1 MNTPLTIADINT
13 AVATA
18 GFDIAEFLRAR
29 WQQLYRDNEQQHD
42 PAWINLATA
51 AQLEAQ
57 LTVLAQRDPAE
68 CPLYGVPFAVK
79 DNIDVA
85 GWTTTAACPEFAYIA
100 TETAHVVARLMQA
113 GAVLFGKT
121 NLDQFAT
128 GLVGTRSPYGAVP
141 NTFSAQHVSGG
152 SSSGSASVVARGMV
166 SFALGTDT
174 AGSGRVPAGFNNLVG
189 LKPTPGLLSTAGVV
203 PACRTL
209 DCVSLLTLTAADAA
223 TLLTVVAGHGALSAA
238 EPHFSHPPQPRY
250 AFPAIPHVGIP
261 HSPFFIGD
269 DYRELYDKACEHLNR
284 LQCSQGVFDLK
295 PFTDVAT
302 LLYQGPWTAERFA
315 IAGALIGQGGA
326 GIDPVVAEVIG
337 AGRNYSA
344 VDTFK
349 AIYRVRELEVQTR
362 HVWDEF
368 DVLMVPTAPNL
379 PTLAEVA
386 ASPIVRNSVL
396 GTYTNFVN
404 LLGLSAVAVPFGF
417 TPEGLPFGV
426 TFIARGGCDWALAE
440 FAAQWQRSLG
450 LPLGRTLRPLK
461 DADTRIAATPPG
473 AIPLAVVG
481 AHLAGMPLH
490 HQLSER
496 GARLRSRTTTNA
508 NYRLYALK
516 GTQPPKPGLVRD
528 AKGAAIEV
536 EVYDMPAE
544 SLGTFLAGIPAPLG
558 LGAIELADGS
568 WVNGFICEPCALT
581 DADDITAWGGW
592 RNYLE
597 AGTVATGMVA
607 TGKVVAGKPKQ
618 KRA

>member
-607 TGKVVAGKPKQ
+607 TGKPKQ

>member
-1 MNTPLTIADINT
+1 MNTLLTIADINT
-13 AVATA
+13 AVASQRLDA
-18 GFDIAEFLRAR
+18 AEFLRAR
-29 WQQLYRDNEQQHD
+29 WQQLYRSNEQQRD

-51 AQLEAQ
+51 TQLEAQ
-57 LTVLAQRDPAE
+57 LAVLAQRDPAD

-113 GAVLFGKT
+113 GAVLLGKT

-141 NTFSAQHVSGG
+141 NTFSPQHISGG
-152 SSSGSASVVARGMV
+152 SSSGSASVVARGLV

-174 AGSGRVPAGFNNLVG
+174 AGSGRVPAGFNNLIG
-189 LKPTPGLLSTAGVV
+189 LKPTPGLVSTAGVV

-209 DCVSLLTLTAADAA
+209 DCVSLLTLTAGDAA
-223 TLLTVVAGHGALSAA
+223 SLLAVLAGHGALSPA
-238 EPHFSHPPQPRY
+238 EPHFNHPPHARY
-250 AFPAIPHVGIP
+250 AFPGKPHVGIP
-261 HSPFFIGD
+261 HAPYFVNP
-269 DYRELYDKACEHLNR
+269 DYRDLYAQACGHLAR
-284 LQCSQGVFDLK
+284 MQFTQGLFDLQ
-295 PFTDVAT
+295 PFTDVAK
-302 LLYQGPWTAERFA
+302 LLYQGPWTAERYA
-315 IAGALIGQGGA
+315 IAGPMIEKGGA

-344 VDTFK
+344 VDTFNS
-349 AIYRVRELEVQTR
+349 IYRVRELEVQTR

-379 PTLAEVA
+379 PTFADVA
-386 ASPIVRNSVL
+386 AAPIARNSEL

-417 TPEGLPFGV
+417 TPDGLPFGV

-440 FAAQWQRSLG
+440 LAAQWQRSLG
-450 LPLGRTLRPLK
+450 LPLGAKLRPL
-461 DADTRIAATPPG
+461 DTADSCIHANPPG

-490 HQLSER
+490 HQLTER
-496 GARLRSRTTTNA
+496 GARLRTCTTTA
-508 NYRLYALK
+508 AHYRLYALK
-516 GTQPPKPGLVRD
+516 GTQPPKPGLAR
-528 AKGAAIEV
+528 AAQGAAIAV

-544 SLGTFLAGIPAPLG
+544 TIGTFLAGIPAPLG

-568 WVNGFICEPCALT
+568 WVNGFICEPCALN
-581 DADDITAWGGW
+581 DAADITDWGGW
-592 RNYLE
+592 RNFQE
-597 AGTVATGMVA
+597 AGTVSAVTA
-607 TGKVVAGKPKQ
+607 DKPKQ

>member
-261 HSPFFIGD
+261 HAPFFVGD

-528 AKGAAIEV
+528 GKGAAIEV

-581 DADDITAWGGW
+581 DAEDITAWGGW

-607 TGKVVAGKPKQ
+607 TGKPKQ